1 MDRKLD
7 LSSALQRR
15 IVGNRVTVQLNKDIA
30 GFLLSDLM
38 QLDDMG
44 ADFVGN
50 VSDTEA
56 EPDFLAE
63 TAKPQINLSEAD
75 YGADDQKEP

>member
-7 LSSALQRR
+7 LLSALQRR
-15 IVGNRVTVQLNKDIA
+15 IVGNQVSVQLNRDIA
-30 GFLLSDLM
+30 KLPLLDLM

-75 YGADDQKEP
+75 NGTDDQEKS